1 MESQRDAK
9 ARMMARHEMV
19 MGLIDNNARRLR
31 CDNQRHG
38 VEIERKLAVRAAALP
53 GAPPSSQAAIAECD
67 ERLFDLF
74 CEHSLGAN
82 LRQRD
87 VGDLVARRLDDFDFD
102 LVSARAQQRRDVVGL
117 PKRQLRSARTNAQ
130 VGHQFVSPEALDLAR
145 LYSQKAEIAD
155 CSIFWNRRTSAHADG
170 RANLM

>member
-1 MESQRDAK
+1 MESQRDDK

-67 ERLFDLF
+67 ERLAVFDEE
-74 CEHSLGAN
+74 EHRLATE
-82 LRQRD
+82 RD
-87 VGDLVARRLDDFDFD
+87 WLTATLAAFDAAADEPNTKENFD
-102 LVSARAQQRRDVVGL
+102 G
-117 PKRQLRSARTNAQ
+117 
-130 VGHQFVSPEALDLAR
+130 
-145 LYSQKAEIAD
+145 
-155 CSIFWNRRTSAHADG
+155 
-170 RANLM
+170 